1 MDPRLNNSSLLDESS
16 MYMSQSMI
24 QSRDA
29 ENNVAAGEYEVK
41 QTYGEFAVK

>member
-1 MDPRLNNSSLLDESS
+1 MDARLNNSSLLDESS
-16 MYMSQSMI
+16 RFME

-29 ENNVAAGEYEVK
+29 ENNVAAGEFEVK